1 MIAEYERRTK
11 ELEVEEA
18 ELIKELEELQMEE
31 KKAFVQLELTMV
43 TASLPKKERLKLES
57 IDDVKKKQAA
67 AKKQKDLEDKLES
80 HKSSL
85 STVKVDLTGRK

>member
-80 HKSSL
+80 HKGSL